1 MTDKPK
7 RPKLLSSEL
16 DFEEITDPSDP
27 AASKPAPVPD
37 RTELSPPKAP
47 AQRPQPALFKSAAK
61 YGDKD
66 SKTSTA
72 KDSGR
77 DNFTTYAAIIALV
90 GFIAIFGT
98 IVYTK
103 QIKSDAL
110 TPSYLTLPQNVVTV
124 DDQTIRMV
132 ITVQVS
138 SADGGWLAK
147 HKQALSDLFPIVM
160 TTIDVNDLNTEE
172 GMDRAREK
180 LRTELNSRLQTDK
193 IQAVLVDELL
203 TRSH

>member
-37 RTELSPPKAP
+37 LMEDGAEKASV
-47 AQRPQPALFKSAAK
+47 QRPQPALFTSAAR
-61 YGDKD
+61 YGDKE
-66 SKTSTA
+66 SKASTA
-72 KDSGR
+72 KNSGR

-90 GFIAIFGT
+90 GFIAIFGA

-132 ITVQVS
+132 ITVQVA
-138 SADGGWLAK
+138 SADSGWLAK
-147 HKQALSDLFPIVM
+147 HKQALADLFPIVM

-172 GMDRAREK
+172 GMDSAREK